1 MFLFDSSVVGV
12 KAKQLIPGIKNQ
24 VITEV
29 TKEIIVV
36 WNGLNLNVMSENNV
50 RARVRKLV
58 NELDKIKQNY
68 ISRSDIDVVLGK
80 YKDLFDVSLK
90 EKVVVNDNTNETP
103 LIAID
108 AMETDEIEK
117 PLPEKR
123 AIKRPAEF
131 EEFFDDGSYFEALS
145 VADQC
150 ADDDDWSPSKD
161 EIDALSEPNY
171 DKYKIYIEMGERFNW
186 SSYQIALGINALMKG
201 LGLTEYLV
209 TQGKVIR
216 MKIIFGR
223 EKIAAHKLRGPML
236 GYQVDAKEVI
246 EALPNCKSHKTNML
260 TMNRLPEQDYEEHW
274 AANGD
279 SGEVVAEGV
288 IKVIDDTNSKDSAL
302 VGASDGAPNNT
313 SEDTGNL
320 LIPSTI
326 LLKNNSH
333 KT

>member
-1 MFLFDSSVVGV
+1 
-12 KAKQLIPGIKNQ
+12 
-24 VITEV
+24 
-29 TKEIIVV
+29 
-36 WNGLNLNVMSENNV
+36 
-50 RARVRKLV
+50 
-58 NELDKIKQNY
+58 
-68 ISRSDIDVVLGK
+68 
-80 YKDLFDVSLK
+80 
-90 EKVVVNDNTNETP
+90 
-103 LIAID
+103 
-108 AMETDEIEK
+108 
-117 PLPEKR
+117 
-123 AIKRPAEF
+123 
-131 EEFFDDGSYFEALS
+131 
-145 VADQC
+145 
-150 ADDDDWSPSKD
+150 
-161 EIDALSEPNY
+161 
-171 DKYKIYIEMGERFNW
+171 MGERFNW
-186 SSYQIALGINALMKG
+186 SSYQIALGINALMTG

-274 AANGD
+274 AADGD

-326 LLKNNSH
+326 LLKNNFH
-333 KT
+333 KTYFYLISRNILFHLQGSTLELNTIVGVLFSDVSVISTQEVIYVKNYLLYYEAKLM